1 MSQRVKKNVE
11 SLLYLSKAK
20 PNIVKTIIQHADRDL
35 LNALFECALNVLK
48 GHVTLTKYQK
58 TKLKP
63 YCKHLRCLVD
73 KKQTI
78 KKKRSVL
85 QTGGFLPA
93 LLGPLASVLVP
104 LIGKVLS

>member
-20 PNIVKTIIQHADRDL
+20 PAIVKKVIQQADRDL
-35 LNALFECALNVLK
+35 LNALNECALNVLK
-48 GHVTLTKYQK
+48 GHVKLTKYQK
-58 TKLKP
+58 AKLKP

-73 KKQTI
+73 KKQTVKQ
-78 KKKRSVL
+78 KKGAL

-93 LLGPLASVLVP
+93 LLGPLAGVLIP
-104 LIGKVLS
+104 LLGKVLS